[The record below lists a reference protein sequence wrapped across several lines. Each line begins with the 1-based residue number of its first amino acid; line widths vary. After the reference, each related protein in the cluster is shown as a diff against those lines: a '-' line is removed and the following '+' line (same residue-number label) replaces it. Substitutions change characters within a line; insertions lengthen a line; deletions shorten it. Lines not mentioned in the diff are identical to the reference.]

1 MTTIKRLQNS
11 FKWIPLHIKNGGFP
25 PRKPDMRMPI
35 FWLTRNGNE
44 LFFVNDS
51 DETLDLVTTE
61 SGGFQTCDDVVMGI
75 SGDEGYRYSD
85 VKPHEAV
92 KVEEYDDF
100 YDADFLLQVSIFVRS
115 KTRGNFLMRTLPQK
129 GGVGELILL
138 WNTGETGKNVYL
150 EKE

>member
-1 MTTIKRLQNS
+1 MQQQKSFQSS
-11 FKWIPLHIKNGGFP
+11 FKWIPLHLRNGGFP

-35 FWLTRNGNE
+35 FWLTRSENE

-61 SGGFQTCDDVVMGI
+61 SGGFQTCDDAVMGI
-75 SGDEGYRYSD
+75 SSDEGYRYSD
-85 VKPHEAV
+85 VKAHGAV

-100 YDADFLLQVSIFVRS
+100 YDADFILQVSIFVQS
-115 KTRGNFLMRTLPQK
+115 KTKGNFLMRTLPQK
-129 GGVGELILL
+129 GGVVELVLL
-138 WNTGETGKNVYL
+138 WDTDETGKNVYL

>member
-1 MTTIKRLQNS
+1 MPNQRLQSS
-11 FKWIPLHIKNGGFP
+11 FKWIPLHLRNSGFP
-25 PRKPDMRMPI
+25 PRKHDMRMPI
-35 FWLTRNGNE
+35 FWLTRKGND

-61 SGGFQTCDDVVMGI
+61 SGSFQTCDDAVMGI
-75 SGDEGYRYSD
+75 SSDEGYRYSD

-100 YDADFLLQVSIFVRS
+100 YDTDFLLQVSIFVQS

-129 GGVGELILL
+129 GGVSELVLF
-138 WNTGETGKNVYL
+138 WETDETGKIVYF